1 MFRQRSY
8 LWCAVVFVAT
18 SRIFRSRLDV
28 NSPDACVLTYLNFQ
42 NKNFVKT
49 YLSSLV
55 RSHLQHEIQNLT
67 VSPVEYIKMKFE
79 PKLKEQV
86 VILTKNI
93 QTTSASGG

>member
-1 MFRQRSY
+1 M
-8 LWCAVVFVAT
+8 VFVVT

-49 YLSSLV
+49 YLRPLV

>member
-8 LWCAVVFVAT
+8 LWCAVVFVPT
-18 SRIFRSRLDV
+18 SRIFPSRSDV
-28 NSPDACVLTYLNFQ
+28 NIPDACVLTYLNFQ

>member
-1 MFRQRSY
+1 M
-8 LWCAVVFVAT
+8 VFIAT
-18 SRIFRSRLDV
+18 SRIFRSCLDV

-42 NKNFVKT
+42 NKNVVKT
-49 YLSSLV
+49 SLRPLV

>member
-1 MFRQRSY
+1 M
-8 LWCAVVFVAT
+8 VFIAT
-18 SRIFRSRLDV
+18 SRIFHSRLDV
-28 NSPDACVLTYLNFQ
+28 NSPDAFVLTYLNFQ

-49 YLSSLV
+49 YLRPLV

>member
-1 MFRQRSY
+1 M
-8 LWCAVVFVAT
+8 VFIAT
-18 SRIFRSRLDV
+18 SRIFHSRLDV

-49 YLSSLV
+49 YLRPLV